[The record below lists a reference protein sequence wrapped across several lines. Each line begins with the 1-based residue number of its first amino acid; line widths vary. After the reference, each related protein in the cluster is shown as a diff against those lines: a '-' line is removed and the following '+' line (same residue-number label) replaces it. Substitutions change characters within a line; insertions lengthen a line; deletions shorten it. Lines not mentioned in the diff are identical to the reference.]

1 MNAVLIA
8 VIVMLLLSLV
18 RVNVV
23 LALVVGAIA
32 GGLTGGLSFEA
43 TIDSFSSG
51 LGAGANIALSYA
63 LLGGFAVAISQTGIP
78 QLLVNGMLKIVKVD
92 GEEDRVALGKVLV
105 ILILLTMAIFSQN
118 LIPIHIA
125 FIPLLVPPILHVL
138 NMLKIDRRLIA
149 SVLTFGLTVPYMIL
163 PYGFGFIFHEILATQ
178 MELAGLTINMSDIP
192 KAMVIPVIGLV
203 IGLVIAIFI
212 SYRKP
217 REYEDRQFELSEEV
231 VEIKTS
237 NLIFTVIALIGT
249 LAVQIPTQ
257 SMIAGAVTG
266 IFILYVTGALK
277 WKEADNLIN
286 DGMKMMAFVGFVM
299 IAANGFAAVLQE
311 TGHVILLVER
321 VSEMLG
327 DNKGLAALLMLLVG
341 LIVTMGI
348 GSSFA
353 TIPIIASIFV
363 PLSIEFGFS
372 TMAIIALVGTA
383 AALGDAG
390 SPASDSTLGPTAGL
404 NADGQHNH
412 IWDSC
417 VPTFIHF
424 SIPLLVFYFL
434 VYNIECCSLTAM
446 KREVADTP
454 GRIAM
459 ARVWEIFVEN
469 VY

>member
-217 REYEDRQFELSEEV
+217 REYENRQFELSEEV

-424 SIPLLVFYFL
+424 SIPLLVF
-434 VYNIECCSLTAM
+434 
-446 KREVADTP
+446 
-454 GRIAM
+454 GWIAVM
-459 ARVWEIFVEN
+459 LLN
-469 VY
+469 

>member
-424 SIPLLVFYFL
+424 SIPLLVF
-434 VYNIECCSLTAM
+434 
-446 KREVADTP
+446 
-454 GRIAM
+454 GWIAVM
-459 ARVWEIFVEN
+459 LLD
-469 VY
+469 